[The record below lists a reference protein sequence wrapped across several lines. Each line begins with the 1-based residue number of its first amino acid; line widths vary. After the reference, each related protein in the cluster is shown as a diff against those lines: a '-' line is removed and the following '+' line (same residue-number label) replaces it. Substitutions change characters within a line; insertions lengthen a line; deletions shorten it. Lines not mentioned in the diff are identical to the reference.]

1 MRELRQLHVP
11 GQCWTWHFDMTQL
24 VPVTFTGLARHGA
37 EPFVVRGVFKD
48 TCYVMLSMFA
58 DHDNAFD

>member
-1 MRELRQLHVP
+1 
-11 GQCWTWHFDMTQL
+11 MTQL